1 MNVRGRALGAMT
13 TLFYLGQFASPFYSV
28 PLATQSSVGNAFYV
42 TGLCGVAL
50 GVGFA
55 IYAFIDRKRAR
66 LV

>member
-1 MNVRGRALGAMT
+1 MT